1 MADFVRAR
9 LLVFRVGDVQCAV
22 EASAVRE
29 IMPILPAT
37 RVPGAPAQVA
47 GVINIRGRITTLV
60 DARACLGQRSE
71 DADGSLVVLAVGSRV
86 VGLVVDEVID
96 LISVPGEALAERDE
110 LPGIEAEFVRAVGQ
124 HAEQAFALLDT
135 DALLSP
141 ILPS

>member
-1 MADFVRAR
+1 MR
-9 LLVFRVGDVQCAV
+9 CAV
-22 EASAVRE
+22 EASVVRE

-37 RVPGAPAQVA
+37 RVPGAPDQVA

-60 DARACLGQRSE
+60 DARRCLGQRSGDDE
-71 DADGSLVVLAVGSRV
+71 GSLVVLDSGSRV

-96 LISVPGEALAERDE
+96 LISVSGEALAERDE

-141 ILPS
+141 ILPT

>member
-9 LLVFRVGDVQCAV
+9 LLVFQVGDVRCAV

-37 RVPGAPAQVA
+37 RVPGAPHQVV
-47 GVINIRGRITTLV
+47 GIVNIRGRITTVV
-60 DARACLGQRSE
+60 DARRCLGQRSE
-71 DADGSLVVLAVGSRV
+71 EEGSLVVLESGSRV

-96 LISVPGEALAERDE
+96 LISVSDEGLAPRDE
-110 LPGIEAEFVRAVGQ
+110 LLGIEAEFVRAVGQ

-141 ILPS
+141 IMPS